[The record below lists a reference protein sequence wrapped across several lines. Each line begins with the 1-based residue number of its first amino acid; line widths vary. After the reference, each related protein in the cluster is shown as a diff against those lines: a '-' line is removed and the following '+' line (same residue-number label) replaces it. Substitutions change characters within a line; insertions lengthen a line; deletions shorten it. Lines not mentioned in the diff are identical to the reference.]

1 MIKNPLLSGMQRV
14 EAKIDNYRLRAR
26 RFYYRVMLSRHD
38 CPRCGGQLFS
48 TGPSRAQCVSC
59 EMTLDPTVHFQV
71 SPCCGAKLVHKMLH
85 YACGKCGR
93 TVPSRF
99 LFDEI
104 AFDNNYFAL
113 KMQESR
119 AHRRQRRREVAAMLA
134 AARSEELQITAVE
147 DLSLPSGLEKDLND
161 FVESA
166 PTVMLLMDF
175 TGESEFHMEQ
185 YRRFILS
192 RLSDCF
198 LRFTAFPPLC
208 PNPRMDRTRRFT
220 TLIFM
225 EQAREVWLEQQGT
238 EILVAPYE
246 AHN

>member
-1 MIKNPLLSGMQRV
+1 MHRV
-14 EAKIDNYRLRAR
+14 ESRIDDYRLRAR
-26 RFYYRVMLSRHD
+26 HFYYRVMLSCHD
-38 CPRCGGQLFS
+38 CPGCGGQLVP

-104 AFDNNYFAL
+104 AFDNNYFTL

-134 AARSEELQITAVE
+134 AARSEELPFTAIE
-147 DLSLPSGLEKDLND
+147 EFCLPSGLEKDLND
-161 FVESA
+161 LVGSVPA
-166 PTVMLLMDF
+166 VMLLTDL
-175 TGESEFHMEQ
+175 TGESEYRMEQ
-185 YRRFILS
+185 YRDLILS
-192 RLSDCF
+192 RLNNC
-198 LRFTAFPPLC
+198 LIQFTAIPALC
-208 PNPRMDRTRRFT
+208 PNPRMDRSRRFM

-238 EILVAPYE
+238 EILVASYE